1 MSHHPTSS
9 HLPTN
14 PHGTANAN
22 RYHHHHHHPDTRQ
35 AAMPRNSNHAIT
47 PHGGSSYSQH
57 APATHH
63 PHIRTHQPTP
73 AITTTT
79 LPPPLALLA
88 TSTTSTPL
96 TRAQILALSDEAGS
110 LRELVLL
117 ALGAGAGEPGCVARL
132 VRAVGEEGA
141 QAVVEFWGD
150 EWVVE

>member
-1 MSHHPTSS
+1 MT
-9 HLPTN
+9 T
-14 PHGTANAN
+14 TM
-22 RYHHHHHHPDTRQ
+22 T
-35 AAMPRNSNHAIT
+35 
-47 PHGGSSYSQH
+47 
-57 APATHH
+57 
-63 PHIRTHQPTP
+63 PTP
-73 AITTTT
+73 
-79 LPPPLALLA
+79 LPPLIALLA

>member
-9 HLPTN
+9 HLPTK

-22 RYHHHHHHPDTRQ
+22 RHHHHHPDTKQ
-35 AAMPRNSNHAIT
+35 AAMPQNSNHATT
-47 PHGGSSYSQH
+47 PHGTSRYAQH
-57 APATHH
+57 TPATHH
-63 PHIRTHQPTP
+63 PHIRTHQSTPTT
-73 AITTTT
+73 AT
-79 LPPPLALLA
+79 LPPLLALLA

-96 TRAQILALSDEAGS
+96 TGDQILALSDEAGS

-132 VRAVGEEGA
+132 VNAIGEEGA

>member
-1 MSHHPTSS
+1 
-9 HLPTN
+9 
-14 PHGTANAN
+14 
-22 RYHHHHHHPDTRQ
+22 
-35 AAMPRNSNHAIT
+35 MPKNSNHAT
-47 PHGGSSYSQH
+47 PPHGRNSYAQH
-57 APATHH
+57 TPAMHH
-63 PHIRTHQPTP
+63 PHLRTHQSTP
-73 AITTTT
+73 ATTTTT
-79 LPPPLALLA
+79 LPPLLTLLA

-96 TRAQILALSDEAGS
+96 TRHQILALSDEVGS

>member
-9 HLPTN
+9 HLPTK
-14 PHGTANAN
+14 PQGTANAN
-22 RYHHHHHHPDTRQ
+22 RHHHHHPATRQ
-35 AAMPRNSNHAIT
+35 AAMPKNSNHAT
-47 PHGGSSYSQH
+47 PPHGRSSYALH
-57 APATHH
+57 PPATHH
-63 PHIRTHQPTP
+63 PHLRTHQSTPT
-73 AITTTT
+73 TTTTITT
-79 LPPPLALLA
+79 LPPLLALLA

-96 TRAQILALSDEAGS
+96 TRDQILALSDEAGS

-132 VRAVGEEGA
+132 VHAVGEEGA